1 MRLFY
6 ATFKIY
12 LYFTL
17 EAASTFLIEIKGRF
31 ALFEKVF
38 IVKVTKVDGKCNI
51 CGKRLKNI
59 RKAHELSQEQVAV
72 RLQLEGLNISQKAIS
87 RIETGKR
94 VITDYELKYLA
105 TALNVSIYDLL
116 GIEEQL

>member
-1 MRLFY
+1 M
-6 ATFKIY
+6 
-12 LYFTL
+12 
-17 EAASTFLIEIKGRF
+17 
-31 ALFEKVF
+31 
-38 IVKVTKVDGKCNI
+38 
-51 CGKRLKNI
+51 
-59 RKAHELSQEQVAV
+59 AV